1 MGYLL
6 LGFGIGLISAVI
18 SGSFLHGL
26 LTYNLVFDETIW
38 VTLMAAFFSLI
49 FIYVVFRFLVSSEK
63 SSREMISHLDFVKL
77 GATIFGDLVFLI
89 FLYAIL
95 YSSNQK
101 DYLI

>member
-1 MGYLL
+1 MISLLNKIFVFVKQCILVMGYLL

-63 SSREMISHLDFVKL
+63 SSCEMISHLDFVKWEQP
-77 GATIFGDLVFLI
+77 
-89 FLYAIL
+89 
-95 YSSNQK
+95 SSE
-101 DYLI
+101 I